1 MKPTVATSAR
11 GKQQATRQPSTVSAL
26 HCDLL
31 PILTRFVDPNVSD
44 EARAHAEQVLQA
56 DSGDNTDPTR
66 RAAGYKAALHST
78 FISSRLVCTPLTF
91 LLRSQCR

>member
-1 MKPTVATSAR
+1 
-11 GKQQATRQPSTVSAL
+11 
-26 HCDLL
+26 
-31 PILTRFVDPNVSD
+31 VSD

-78 FISSRLVCTPLTF
+78 FMSSRLVCTPLTS
-91 LLRSQCR
+91 LSSDPNVGEEAKERAKEYLEEHNIPV